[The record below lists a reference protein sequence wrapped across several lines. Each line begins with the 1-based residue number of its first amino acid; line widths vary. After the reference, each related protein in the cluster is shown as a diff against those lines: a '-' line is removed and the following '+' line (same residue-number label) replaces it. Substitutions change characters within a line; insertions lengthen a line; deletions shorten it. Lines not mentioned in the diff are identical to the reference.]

1 MKFIFMG
8 FERKGEWLSPGGQ
21 QRRVRRRQEGT
32 RAIICAFAVWLFPA
46 VAGLTWAPSL
56 TFAQGLPPGAAR
68 ILKPIDETNL
78 VRLEG
83 DTHPLARPEYDRGPL
98 ADGLPMEHMLLQLKR
113 SPQQEQALQ
122 KLIAE
127 LYNPLSPNYHKWL
140 TSREFGR
147 MFGPSRQDIETITKW
162 LKSHGFQVNVVYTS
176 GMLIDI
182 SGTAGL
188 VHDAFHTEMHK
199 YNIEGVE
206 HIANASDPQIAA
218 ALAPV
223 VEGFASLNDF
233 MPRPAMQKR
242 AARPEPQFDSFVLD
256 VGPQDFATIYN
267 LTPLWTAST
276 PITGQG
282 QTIVVIEDTDMDPA
296 DWSTFRSAF
305 GLSSF
310 SGTLAQIHPAPPS
323 GKDNCKDPL
332 TNSDESEAALDAEW
346 SGAVAPDAAIEVAS
360 CADTKT
366 TFGGLIAAQ
375 NLLNSNS
382 PPPIASLSYIDSE
395 GDLGSSGN
403 AVINSTMQQAAAEG
417 ISVFA
422 CAGDSGAAA
431 RDYGAPAATRGITV
445 NGLASSQYDAA
456 VGGTDFQD
464 VVDGTSSSYWATSDG
479 AGDGSA
485 LSYIPEM
492 TWNNSC
498 ASSVLFTYEGYSS
511 GAAFCN
517 SPLGEEFLDIA
528 AGGGGPSSRYS
539 KPSWQSGV
547 VGIENDGKRD
557 LPDVSLFSANGLY
570 THALLYC
577 MSDPTE
583 GGFPCTYSNPIDAG
597 SSSAGGTSF
606 AAPSFAGIQAL
617 VNQKTNTNWGN
628 PDSVLYTLAATEYGS
643 GSNPN
648 QSNLTSCNSTNG
660 NAVGSA
666 CVFYDVTTG
675 DNDVVCLGKKDC
687 NIPSHDRFGV
697 LSTSSGTLSVAY
709 PTATGWDFATGL
721 GTVNVS
727 NLVSNWPD
735 K

>member
-1 MKFIFMG
+1 MTFA
-8 FERKGEWLSPGGQ
+8 PGL
-21 QRRVRRRQEGT
+21 
-32 RAIICAFAVWLFPA
+32 AFAEGW
-46 VAGLTWAPSL
+46 
-56 TFAQGLPPGAAR
+56 PPGAAR
-68 ILKPIDETNL
+68 ILKPIDEANL
-78 VRLEG
+78 VRLAG
-83 DTHPLARPEYDRGPL
+83 DTHPLARPEYDQGPL
-98 ADGLPMEHMLLQLKR
+98 ADGFPMQHMLLQLKR

-127 LYNPLSPNYHKWL
+127 LYDPSSPNYHKWL
-140 TSREFGR
+140 TSHEFGQL
-147 MFGPSRQDIETITKW
+147 FGPSRQDIETITKW

-188 VHDAFHTEMHK
+188 VRDAFHTEMRK
-199 YNIEGVE
+199 YNVEGVK
-206 HIANASDPQIAA
+206 HIANASDPQVAA

-233 MPRPAMQKR
+233 MPHPAMQKR
-242 AARPEPQFDSFVLD
+242 AGRPKPQFDSFVLD

-282 QTIVVIEDTDMDPA
+282 QRIVVLEDTDMDPA

-310 SGTLAQIHPAPPS
+310 SGTFAQIHPAPPS
-323 GKDNCKDPL
+323 GKDNCKDPS
-332 TNSDESEAALDAEW
+332 TNSDELEAAIDSEW

-360 CADTKT
+360 CASTKT
-366 TFGGLIAAQ
+366 TFGGLIAAH
-375 NLLNSNS
+375 NLLNSKS
-382 PPPIASLSYIDSE
+382 PPPIISLSYSE
-395 GDLGSSGN
+395 SETGLGSSGN
-403 AVINSTMQQAAAEG
+403 AAFNHAWQQAAAEG
-417 ISVFA
+417 ISVFVA
-422 CAGDSGAAA
+422 AGDSGAAG
-431 RDYGAPAATRGITV
+431 RDDGAAAATRGIAV
-445 NGLASSQYDAA
+445 SGLASTQYDVA

-464 VVDGTSSSYWATSDG
+464 VVNGTSSSYWATSDDTG
-479 AGDGSA
+479 GKSA

-492 TWNNSC
+492 SWNNSC
-498 ASSVLFTYEGYSS
+498 ASSVLFTYEGSSS
-511 GAAFCN
+511 GAAFC
-517 SPLGEEFLDIA
+517 SSFLGGAFLDAI
-528 AGGGGPSSRYS
+528 AGGGGPSSLHS

-547 VGIENDGKRD
+547 VGIESDGKRD

-570 THALLYC
+570 AHSLLYC
-577 MSDPTE
+577 MSDAAA
-583 GGFPCTYSNPIDAG
+583 GGFPCTYTNPIDAG

-628 PDSVLYTLAATEYGS
+628 PNSVLYNLAATEYGS
-643 GSNPN
+643 SSNPN

-675 DNDVVCLGKKDC
+675 DNDVVCSGKKDC

-697 LSTSSGTLSVAY
+697 LSTSSGTLRVAY
-709 PTATGWDFATGL
+709 PAATGWDFATGL
-721 GTVNVS
+721 GTVNIS
-727 NLVSNWPD
+727 NLVSNWPSE
-735 K
+735 